1 MSSYIIHFIL
11 DLQSNIKLYHWMTT
25 SYARH
30 KAADDLVSKII
41 ELGDEFIETYIGRY
55 GRPTMLKR
63 DTTIVLQSL
72 EDKSVSKYLDL
83 CVKHLLNDFSKDIG
97 KDDVDLLNI
106 RDEIVGALNQ
116 TKYLFTLN

>member
-30 KAADDLVSKII
+30 KAADDLVGKLI

-55 GRPTMLKR
+55 GRSTMLKR

-72 EDKSVSKYLDL
+72 DDKSVSKYLDL
-83 CVKHLLNDFSKDIG
+83 CVKHMLAEFSKDIA

-106 RDEIVGALNQ
+106 RDEIVSALNQ